1 VPTDPEQLPEQL
13 QTRLADL
20 EQEVS
25 FLRAAAQAQSR
36 RRHRDW
42 DALAAVI
49 ASLVG
54 LLALGISAYTAYVQR
69 EQLRAQVWPKLS
81 LGQSNMLHKLYAGNQ
96 GVGPARVTA
105 VRVMVDGNPMRE
117 WKDVSAA
124 YEYDSN
130 ASIIY
135 ASLNNRVLP
144 PDKDLEIAAPQTGNE
159 TSRALMREITN
170 GEKHRL
176 HITVCYCS
184 VLDDCWVARFG
195 SRPESERDLPDDECP
210 VTEEQRFHD

>member
-105 VRVMVDGNPMRE
+105 VR
-117 WKDVSAA
+117 STAC
-124 YEYDSN
+124 
-130 ASIIY
+130 
-135 ASLNNRVLP
+135 
-144 PDKDLEIAAPQTGNE
+144 
-159 TSRALMREITN
+159 TSRSATAPSWTTAGWRASARARRANATYPTTSARSPKSS
-170 GEKHRL
+170 GSTTDDCRL
-176 HITVCYCS
+176 GMFAAGVIRAAARS
-184 VLDDCWVARFG
+184 VLDD
-195 SRPESERDLPDDECP
+195 
-210 VTEEQRFHD
+210 